1 MKRKII
7 AVIIC
12 CLVFSVLLCGC
23 SAKDVLSAFSIDIGS
38 TYDPAME
45 KVADVL
51 GKTVSEM
58 GKVDGDYTYSVYSDG
73 TAVITAYSGNGGVLE
88 IPSELGGHSVIGV
101 ENKSFYENE
110 KITELILP
118 DTLEAV
124 GNYAFMY
131 CKNLEKV
138 TFGKDIKI
146 IGVSAFESNG
156 DDTKSEGKGSLTTL
170 VFNGAPEKICQKAFY
185 YDDKLTEIAL
195 PDGIKSIE
203 NWAFAKCFSAD
214 KIILGDG
221 LEKIGDHAFLKCRG
235 AKEIVIPDT
244 CKLIETSAF
253 YQCNSAEKLVIGNG
267 VETLEKGA
275 FEECSQL
282 TDVVLPDSLK
292 TMEPYIFYN
301 CTSLKTCTG
310 GGSIET
316 IEKDIFD
323 GAPEVKVIAP
333 KDSVLAKYAES
344 HDITLETA

>member
-1 MKRKII
+1 MKKKII
-7 AVIIC
+7 AVILC
-12 CLVFSVLLCGC
+12 CLVFSVVLCGC
-23 SAKDVLSAFSIDIGS
+23 SAKDVLSAFSIDIGD

-51 GKTVSEM
+51 GKTVSET
-58 GKVDGDYTYSVYSDG
+58 GKTEGDYTYSVYDDG

-88 IPSELGGHSVIGV
+88 IPSELGGYSVIGV

-110 KITELILP
+110 KITEVVLP
-118 DTLEAV
+118 DSLEAV

-131 CKNLEKV
+131 CKSIEKV
-138 TFGKDIKI
+138 TFGKNIKI
-146 IGVSAFESNG
+146 IGVSSFESNG

-185 YDDKLTEIAL
+185 YDDKLTEIVL
-195 PDGIKSIE
+195 PDGIKTID

-221 LEKIGDHAFLKCRG
+221 LETIGDHAFLKCRA
-235 AKEIVIPDT
+235 AKEIVIPDS

-253 YQCNSAEKLVIGNG
+253 YQCRSAEKLVIGNG
-267 VETLEKGA
+267 VETLRKGA
-275 FEECSQL
+275 FEECSSL
-282 TDVVLPDSLK
+282 TDVVLPESLK

-301 CTSLKTCTG
+301 CTGLKTCTG
-310 GGSIET
+310 GSGIET
-316 IEKDIFD
+316 MEKDVFD

-333 KDSVLAKYAES
+333 SGSTLAKYASS
-344 HDITLETA
+344 HDIALETV